1 MEWRYFYEWK
11 VIVGNDLL
19 FPKLNG
25 LAKKEPTVV
34 KVRGKE
40 AEKIAEEAVS
50 GRKQKRDVGRSE
62 KLNELQISNYFEKAR
77 KESHEDES
85 VDGSEE
91 DGQEDL
97 EDTTLE
103 KGPKGNVIEK
113 GTTVHAPAPK
123 NTVVHQQGP
132 SDENAAI
139 LQLTTKDAATQVDP
153 KSAPQHAASST
164 DPIHAQ
170 QWANDMLTDPPLQ
183 QKGITQPLGQAS
195 QIPKPKLESVQTVSY
210 QEAGLSPTNSTDRLI
225 SYAESL
231 LPGRDS
237 YNSHPTRVLFSLD
250 DDGIPSVWGDSYNPG
265 DPQPDLRVPLA
276 PQADLEDSKERV
288 VEYFMYPIVE
298 GDQVRYVTGPKPD
311 PNRKQVWTS
320 AQPIYDETTHTY
332 APEYYIRE
340 RPSEEG
346 GFKAGKLGVI
356 GLGERVPLIR
366 EGANYRNRYE
376 HTLEALTQS

>member
-1 MEWRYFYEWK
+1 L
-11 VIVGNDLL
+11 G
-19 FPKLNG
+19 
-25 LAKKEPTVV
+25 KKEGTVV

-40 AEKIAEEAVS
+40 AEKITDEVVS
-50 GRKQKRDVGRSE
+50 GRKKKRDGGRSE
-62 KLNELQISNYFEKAR
+62 KLNEPEISNYFEKAR
-77 KESHEDES
+77 NESHKD
-85 VDGSEE
+85 DSEE

-113 GTTVHAPAPK
+113 GTTVHAPSV
-123 NTVVHQQGP
+123 NVVHQQGP
-132 SDENAAI
+132 SDENAASL
-139 LQLTTKDAATQVDP
+139 LQLTTKDAATQVDT

-170 QWANDMLTDPPLQ
+170 QWANDMLTDPLLQ
-183 QKGITQPLGQAS
+183 QKGLAQPLGQAS
-195 QIPKPKLESVQTVSY
+195 QIPKPKLERVQTVSY
-210 QEAGLSPTNSTDRLI
+210 QEASLSPTNSTDRLI
-225 SYAESL
+225 SYAESI

-237 YNSHPTRVLFSLD
+237 YNSQPTRVLFSLD

-265 DPQPDLRVPLA
+265 DPQTDLRVPRA
-276 PQADLEDSKERV
+276 RQADFEDSKERV
-288 VEYFMYPIVE
+288 VECFMYSILE

-311 PNRKQVWTS
+311 SNRKQVWTC

-346 GFKAGKLGVI
+346 GFKAGKHGVI
-356 GLGERVPLIR
+356 DLGERVPLIR